1 MATEISK
8 ETKLKLSLETIIGI
22 GFVLVTMT
30 GMWFTLKAEIQEAKE
45 LPKNE
50 WVEEWDAKVDER
62 IPEPDVTRM
71 EFDMKDQ
78 LIRQTI
84 MATQEDVKEIKA
96 QMVRVEQKIDNLK

>member
-45 LPKNE
+45 LP
-50 WVEEWDAKVDER
+50 
-62 IPEPDVTRM
+62 EPPRS
-71 EFDMKDQ
+71 
-78 LIRQTI
+78 
-84 MATQEDVKEIKA
+84 
-96 QMVRVEQKIDNLK
+96 